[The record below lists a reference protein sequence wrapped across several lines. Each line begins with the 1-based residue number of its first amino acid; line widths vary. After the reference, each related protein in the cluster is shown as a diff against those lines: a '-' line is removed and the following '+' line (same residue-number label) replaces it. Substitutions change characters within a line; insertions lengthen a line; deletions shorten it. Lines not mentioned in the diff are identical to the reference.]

1 MLNDDTP
8 LLNEGTASPSVAL
21 LPVGAADRRDGDW
34 SNAPALMQPAAAG
47 QNVPG
52 LMVYAHGIRRHWL
65 VSAGVGLLCA
75 AVVGPAVWFGMAARY
90 TASSLLS
97 VMMTEKPI
105 AFQMEPGVDKDRF
118 EIYKSTQTQM
128 LTSRFVLLSALRNP
142 LVAKLPVIKR
152 EQDKRDP
159 VVWLQ
164 KNIGVGFPGKAE
176 LMEVSM
182 SREDPDEAALLV
194 REVVDAYLHEV
205 VNNEVDKKRLRLSEL
220 DKAVSE
226 KEQDIRSRREELK
239 KLATELGTSATEN
252 LTLKQKLSLEEL
264 TTYRQELAK
273 VQSDSRRFKAEL
285 AAEQAILKSV
295 ESVGVTDAEVDT
307 LVQSDPVGRELFI
320 ELGWKKL
327 DQLYMDTAVVKGA
340 SSLYVDRYQQAL
352 KTLQESYN
360 ARKADL
366 VETVK
371 QKRRS
376 LVQSEVRKLESSV
389 TVLAEQE
396 HALQVQVDAKHLEA
410 TKFGNSTVDMEMLLA
425 DIKNADYVLNQ
436 LASERDKLRVE
447 SRSPARIQ
455 LLIAASKPEMPSN
468 TNARIALTLV
478 AMLMGL
484 CVPGALIVIWDASG
498 KRINTC
504 ADVSQGLRLSV
515 LGSVPL
521 IPAKV
526 IRRLGSPSKRCQT
539 WQVRL
544 TESVD
549 GIAARVLRK
558 AELEQCRVIMVSSA
572 AGGEGK
578 TTLATQLALSLARAG
593 RRTVLVDFDLRR
605 PAFDEVFGLPL
616 EPGVCEVLR
625 QECEISAVVHEV
637 ATKNLAVVTAGRWD
651 RNALASLS
659 NGSAAGLF
667 KKLREA
673 YDFVVVDASPVL
685 PVADARFV
693 SQHVDAVVFS
703 VFRDVSRAPKIQ
715 AACEIL
721 AAFGVHTVEAV
732 VTGPNDN
739 LYGEDMQYES
749 TISA

>member
-1 MLNDDTP
+1 MRDDDTP
-8 LLNEGTASPSVAL
+8 LLNEGTASLSRAL
-21 LPVGAADRRDGDW
+21 LPVGAAERRNGDW
-34 SNAPALMQPAAAG
+34 SNAPALMQPAAP
-47 QNVPG
+47 NKPD
-52 LMVYAHGIRRHWL
+52 LMVYVHAIRRYWL
-65 VSAGVGLLCA
+65 MATGIGLLCA
-75 AVVGPAVWFGMAARY
+75 AVAGPAVWFGVGSKY
-90 TASSLLS
+90 TASALLN
-97 VMMTEKPI
+97 VAMQEKQI
-105 AFQMEPGVDKDRF
+105 AFQMEPGADKDRF
-118 EIYKSTQTQM
+118 EIYKSTQTQL
-128 LTSRFVLLSALRNP
+128 LTSRFVLLAALRNP
-142 LVAKLPVIKR
+142 LVAKLPIIKR
-152 EQDKRDP
+152 EQEKRDP

-164 KNIGVGFPGKAE
+164 RHVLVGFPGKAE

-182 SREDPDEAALLV
+182 SREDPEEAALLV

-205 VNNEVDKKRLRLSEL
+205 VNNELDKKRLRLSEL

-239 KLATELGTSATEN
+239 KLATELGASATEN
-252 LTLKQKLSLEEL
+252 LTLKQRLSLEEL
-264 TTYRQELAK
+264 SMMRTELGR
-273 VQSDSRRFKAEL
+273 VQSEARRYRTEL
-285 AAEQAILKSV
+285 AAQQGVLKSI
-295 ESVGVTDAEVDT
+295 EHLGVTDAEVEAS
-307 LVQSDPVGRELFI
+307 VQMDPIGRELFV

-360 ARKADL
+360 SRKAEL
-366 VETVK
+366 VDTVR

-376 LVQSEVRKLESSV
+376 LIQAEVRRLENSV
-389 TVLAEQE
+389 AALADQE
-396 HALQVQVDAKHLEA
+396 HALQLQVDAKHAEA
-410 TKFGNSTVDMEMLLA
+410 TKFGQSSVDMEMLLA
-425 DIKNADYVLNQ
+425 DIRNADYVLNQ
-436 LASERDKLRVE
+436 MASERDKLRVE
-447 SRSPARIQ
+447 NRQAPRIN
-455 LLIAASKPEMPSN
+455 LLIPASKPEMPSN
-468 TNARIALTLV
+468 TSTRIMLTLV
-478 AMLMGL
+478 AMLAAMTIPAAIIA
-484 CVPGALIVIWDASG
+484 VWDSSAQ
-498 KRINTC
+498 RINTS
-504 ADVSQGLRLSV
+504 ADVSKGLRLSV

-521 IPAKV
+521 IPANV

-549 GIAARVLRK
+549 GIAARLLRK

-616 EPGVCEVLR
+616 APGVCEVLR
-625 QECEISAVVHEV
+625 QENEVSALVHEV
-637 ATKNLAVVTAGRWD
+637 ATENLAVVTAGRWD

-659 NGSAAGLF
+659 NGSAAGMF

-693 SQHVDAVVFS
+693 SQHVDAVVLS
-703 VFRDVSRAPKIQ
+703 VFRDVSKAPKIQ

-721 AAFGVHTVEAV
+721 AAFGVHAVEAV
-732 VTGPNDN
+732 VTGSNDN
-739 LYGEDMQYES
+739 FYGEDMRYES
-749 TISA
+749 SIPA